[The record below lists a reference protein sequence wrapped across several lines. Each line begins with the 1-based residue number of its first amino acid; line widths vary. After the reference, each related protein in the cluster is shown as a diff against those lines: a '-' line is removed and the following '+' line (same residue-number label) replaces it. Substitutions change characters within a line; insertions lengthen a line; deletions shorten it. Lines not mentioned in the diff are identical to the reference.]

1 MRARE
6 GRQVG
11 MRGVRQSAPQLI
23 SQSRLASAELHVP
36 VAMYRLLHTSKATAS
51 RHGAGGGGEGGSG
64 GDDGGVS
71 QPQPCDDERKR
82 Q

>member
-1 MRARE
+1 
-6 GRQVG
+6 
-11 MRGVRQSAPQLI
+11 
-23 SQSRLASAELHVP
+23 
-36 VAMYRLLHTSKATAS
+36 MYRLLHTSKTTAS